1 MNRTT
6 LLIVLTVIALSIAA
20 CATPTPT
27 AAPPTVAPKPTE
39 APKPTVAPTV
49 APTAASKPAA
59 EPTSALIRIVMKE
72 GQSEARFRVREQLA
86 GVSLPNDAVGATKN
100 ISGTLVTRA
109 DGTIT
114 KEQSKFR
121 VDLRTLKSDQDRRD
135 QFLRR
140 NTLESDKFPFAEF
153 VPIQVKGLTVP
164 VKDGDLTF
172 QLIGDL
178 TVREVTKSVTWDV
191 TGKLSGNQGT
201 GTAKTSFNFAYF
213 NLAKPS
219 VPLVLSI
226 EDTIKLELDLALV
239 RE

>member
-1 MNRTT
+1 MNRIT
-6 LLIVLTVIALSIAA
+6 LLIVLAVLALSIAA

-27 AAPPTVAPKPTE
+27 AVPPTAAPKPTDVPRPTD
-39 APKPTVAPTV
+39 APKPTVATQ
-49 APTAASKPAA
+49 PTAA
-59 EPTSALIRIVMKE
+59 PTSDLIRIVMKE

-86 GVSLPNDAVGATKN
+86 GVSLPGDAVGATKN

-109 DGTIT
+109 DGTIS
-114 KEQSKFR
+114 KDQSKFR

-140 NTLESDKFPFAEF
+140 NSLESEKFPFAEF

-178 TVREVTKSVTWDV
+178 TVRDVTKSVTWDV
-191 TGKLSGNQGT
+191 AGKLTGNQGT

-213 NLAKPS
+213 NLTKPS

-226 EDTIKLELDLALV
+226 EDTIKLEVDLILA